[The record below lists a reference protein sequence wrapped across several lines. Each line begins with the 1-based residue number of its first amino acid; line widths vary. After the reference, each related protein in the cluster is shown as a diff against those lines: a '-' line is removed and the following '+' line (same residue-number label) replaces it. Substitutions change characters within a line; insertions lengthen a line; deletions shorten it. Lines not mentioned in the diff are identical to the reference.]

1 MIVLCPAVHFSFP
14 AQSGCNQSDWNWPKK
29 FKLLTIKTVK
39 IFFRLLECKTFS
51 LYLSKIWRKPLLNKG
66 TMCITACGIFLKISA
81 VPCLSFYYHE
91 NTHLGQKRTVASS
104 NVNHLIPCSDSLSS
118 PSAHAIQSSDIIY
131 MTGTQ
136 SLRSCLKVDPE
147 QVSNLFIPLPNHSWA
162 FIQK

>member
-1 MIVLCPAVHFSFP
+1 MPSSALFFP
-14 AQSGCNQSDWNWPKK
+14 CSVWLQPVWL
-29 FKLLTIKTVK
+29 KLTKEVQAPNHQDF

-51 LYLSKIWRKPLLNKG
+51 LYLSKIWRKSLLNKG
-66 TMCITACGIFLKISA
+66 TMCITTCGIFLKISA

-91 NTHLGQKRTVASS
+91 NTHLGQKRTVSSS
-104 NVNHLIPCSDSLSS
+104 NINHLIPYSDSLSS

-131 MTGTQ
+131 ITGTQ